1 MMTKSYIE
9 SWNQV
14 MHRRFSQYVKL
25 YTEMVNFST
34 FLIVAHRNLISMYD
48 MRKPET
54 DKAWVDTKR
63 ISDSFVR
70 SVNIKKRAKKE
81 RTSFFVTSKSILSLA
96 ESKIVTKGREKK
108 ERKQG
113 SKKKKEA
120 KQL

>member
-48 MRKPET
+48 MRKT

-113 SKKKKEA
+113 SKKKRAA

>member
-1 MMTKSYIE
+1 
-9 SWNQV
+9 
-14 MHRRFSQYVKL
+14 
-25 YTEMVNFST
+25 
-34 FLIVAHRNLISMYD
+34 MYD